1 MPRREQVR
9 NAGTADDVHLNNI
22 RLRFRRM
29 NSGVRLRPSIGNM
42 RRNVRGCEPQD
53 YELKRPE
60 TAALQR
66 ESLEAILRYH
76 ELRFRDKE
84 KESVTRSWCKE
95 IPLALQVETAKS
107 FHQAFT
113 DEWAL
118 PISHCSFCYR
128 KQAPSELTTIRWR
141 TRLAPSLLRATT
153 ALQKCTECFP
163 AGDDAEARVCHECSA
178 ALKKGRLP
186 KACAVNNMHIGC
198 EHRYPEELDGLS
210 PLEER
215 LIALQVPFGY
225 ITKFTVDNK
234 TPSGLSYRKHVKGH
248 IVVFPNKVE
257 DLVATVLPHPLLETI
272 ENIHVSWSG
281 SSKPG
286 AADVGHLLQVR
297 KSRVRAALTWLQ
309 KNNPLYEHIT
319 IDHGEIDGW
328 QYADGSHVP
337 IPVMASMQREEP
349 SVAEKAQ
356 TDHIVPD
363 TDRGLEE
370 NRFTSI
376 EEIVASAQ
384 AQADHNSNLPDDGTL
399 PSELGPPLSDDPR
412 TSIPGPEDA
421 GGESEVILETT
432 SSGMFPLDG
441 PAAFEEADKLSFL
454 VGAIGTNRTRGADEA
469 ERCAMRLQGA
479 GGQPFILVERG
490 ADFADSLHEDFFP
503 RTFPKLFPWGR
514 GGPKAPHVPH
524 GEQQQAPAAVECRS
538 NHSLSYWARY
548 VLQRHGGRFAT
559 HPVFCFLVFNIL
571 LRSSNRRIS
580 MVRTTKGSFERVEQ
594 VYGTMT
600 EDRLKKAEDEMRET
614 RKTQDAD
621 VAFLLRELS
630 IFGHAQPLSNETRLL
645 MRRKI
650 QAIDIWAGTPVI
662 WITINPNDIN
672 NPVKMKL
679 AIHRLH
685 DYETAKDLLAD
696 LRARYDG
703 IALSTMDPVS
713 SAIFF
718 HREIS
723 LFFEKYVRAGN
734 QSVFGK
740 VSHYYATV
748 ETNDRGSLH
757 LHGLL
762 WLHGNMELPSL
773 VDDIADPREEEY
785 RDRVVRYVDSVFHE
799 CLDEDAGKAIR
810 QERKPIHPVEG
821 MMNDT
826 EALSAAFDAEANF
839 IAHCCQV
846 HSHTYTCIK
855 YSLKGLTD
863 HDADNYRR
871 TACRFKAPWK
881 IVDAT
886 GLSDDGLLAIRRNHP
901 LVNRYNKAMA
911 VGLRHNHDVSM
922 ILTRAKGLA
931 MVFYITNYATKLDTP
946 MWRRIAHA
954 AEVFR
959 QLREDAESRRDASA
973 PANPAAQRPAVLNQS
988 RQFLMRVANRIF
1000 SERQLSAVEV
1010 CYHMLGYE
1018 TDFTN
1023 VPHWS
1028 FLNLNALYWAIFRRW
1043 KHLRSEAGAETEGEE
1058 PPETVQLREGG
1069 RTLLCLD
1076 AYAYR
1081 GRVLRD
1087 ICLYDYMSM
1096 VTLVRNRG
1104 RDEDG
1109 NHISLEVP
1117 SPESCNWFQKLRR
1130 PHEYAVPIFQG
1141 FISDDHRDEHPVY
1154 FRRNSVLHLA
1164 LFVPWERFLPTMQG
1178 DIADLWLGHEASLCR
1193 RLRFHV
1199 SNISLLTKSAED
1211 ARKDA
1216 KLWASRSEGDDTV
1229 DVDFPLDEEDDGE
1242 QCATVAEHH
1251 QNFAALLRTLH
1262 NAVRDTD
1269 VTRGSPVL
1277 TNFIR
1282 DLREEYSAL
1291 GDNPFLQRPEGFYR
1305 QIRRAQGAPLCQCE
1319 TLSVEDVQAA
1329 AKAQEMLH
1337 LRMLD
1342 EMETGPQGGTRH
1354 SPNADIDDMLAQH
1367 YDTDIPLLHRGSQD
1381 IVTQGPRML
1390 VDIDMASCFTE
1401 LGRLAASQHTLN
1413 SLQTMA
1419 LQLVCRFLDK
1429 SSADPDR
1436 AGQHLQYT
1444 GGPGGTGKSRV
1455 IEALK
1460 WVFSARGQA
1469 HLLQITGTS
1478 GSAAAQIG
1486 GTTLHSACGLDTHR
1500 APDKRIPLFS
1510 EAKKFVWKQ
1519 KLVLV
1524 IDEVSMLGGTT
1535 LYEAS
1540 CRLQSLRDCPDKP
1553 FGGIPVVLLM
1563 GDFYQFAPVRETSLL
1578 VDRVANP
1585 ASARL
1590 SQATVAHHR
1599 GFSLWLMFKTVVL
1612 LDEQIRARDD
1622 PELGAL
1628 LDRVRHGTQTWQDLD
1643 LLNTK
1648 LVDRSDITFSNGLR
1662 AITPLNRNRWSLNMQ
1677 AVVDWAR
1684 FNGRHIS
1691 VFVSTHTWRRAG
1703 LSQYE
1708 IAQAIEQGDDSK
1720 CKVPGIFFYA
1730 QGMPV
1735 VVNKN
1740 IYTGLK
1746 VVNGAEFAAADII
1759 TDPKYPGYHLA
1770 DDVTIHFGPPLAI
1783 LLHSN
1788 DTATLAVP
1796 VLPPKMVLVRPISHV
1811 LEPSDSRFK
1820 FLSTKACSVNNMA
1833 IGCEHRYPEELDGLS
1848 PVEERLIALQVPFGY
1863 ITKFTV
1869 DNKTRSDLSYR
1880 THVRGHIVVFPNKV
1894 EDLVATVL
1902 PHPLLQ
1908 SVEDIHISWS
1918 GSSKPGSADVRHL
1931 LQVRKSRVRAALSWL
1946 QKNNPLYEHVEIN
1959 QAEIDGWHYA
1969 DGSDVP
1975 TLIMDRMQREEP
1987 STFEKTQTDHI
1998 VPDTDRGLAENR
2010 LTSIDELLGS
2020 MNAPPADECSHVD
2033 SAVNAPPTEQRQ
2045 PSPLVAETHVP
2056 GPTTTDG
2063 DVNTVCETST
2073 SGMFPL
2079 DGPAAFAEADKLS
2092 FLSNV
2097 VNSSQD
2103 LAPDPEPCAIQIQT
2117 AGDQPYIRVERG
2129 ADFADNLHEDF
2140 FPRTFPKL
2148 FPWGKGGPKALRESN
2163 LSPRLKP
2170 VGRQSSHSLA
2180 YWTRYVLQRHGGR
2193 FATHPVFCFLVFNIL
2208 LRSSN
2213 RRISMVRVA
2222 KDSFPKLEQVHLTL
2236 TADQLKRAE
2245 AEIRETG
2252 TTSDRDVSFLLRELS
2267 IFGHA
2272 QPLSNETR
2280 LLMRRK
2286 IQALSIWTG
2295 MPAIWITINPNDV
2308 NNPIKMML
2316 SVHRLHD
2323 CDAAKSLLADLRGR
2337 YDEIALSIMDPVSSA
2352 IFFHREIS
2360 LFFDKYVKAGK
2371 ESVFGKISHYYATVE
2386 TNERGSLH
2394 LHGLLW
2400 LDGNVQLP
2408 SLIDDMA
2415 NPDEGAYRA
2424 QVVRYVD
2431 SVFHEC
2437 LDEDAGKAVRK
2448 ERKPIQP
2455 IAEMMASS
2463 QTLTAAFDDESNF
2476 IAHCCQVHSH
2486 TFTCLKYSL
2495 KGLVEEGTDKHRRTA
2510 CRFKAPWKLV
2520 EETGF
2525 TDDGLLRIRRNH
2537 PLVNRYNK
2545 SLAIGLR
2552 YNHDV
2557 SMILTRTKG
2566 LAMVYYITNY
2576 ATKLDTPMW
2585 KRLALA
2591 ADVARQLRESGSAR
2605 CRATESSQRNHRHEA
2620 VMNESRQ
2627 FLMRTANRIFSERQ
2641 LSAVEV
2647 CYHLLGYCTDF
2658 TNVPH
2663 WSFLN
2668 LTALYWAIFRQ
2679 WPHLRH
2685 QASELMDGQEP
2696 SETVPVREGGRTLLN
2711 LDAYAYRGRVLR
2723 DLCLYDYM
2731 SMIHLVRR
2739 KDRAED
2745 ESHIALDESAAEYEG
2760 WIQRLRRPEEYAVPI
2775 FQGFISDDHEDEHP
2789 VYIKRN
2795 SVLHLALFVP
2805 WEDFLS
2811 RTQGAITDIWS
2822 SCEARLSPRLRFH
2835 VSNIGLL
2842 RKSAED
2848 ARRDARL
2855 WASRSEGDDT
2865 VDVEYALGGDDYG
2878 EEPATTAHQHQN
2890 YTALLQVLQS
2900 AVRDSDVTRGSPVLG
2915 GLIDDLCAVNSV
2927 EERNPLVQYQQDC
2940 YGKTPL
2946 NRDGIQAAAKAQNL
2960 LHLRMLDEIETGS
2973 QAAALSTDGAD
2984 VGGVPASHC
2993 DSDSATMHPRA
3004 NLIIEQHGPRIL
3016 VDVNPTTTF
3025 VEMGHVVATSFTL
3038 NYLQSMALH
3047 LVCRFLDK
3055 ITVDPDNRHFREFRC
3070 PYRRH
3075 DNPFSLWVGCPSCP
3089 KQTTA
3094 TVLGSEEV
3102 GMEPEAVL
3110 VIDEVSMLGGATL
3123 HDVSRHL
3130 QALRDCP
3137 DEPFGGIPVVLLMG
3151 DFHQFAPVLE
3161 TSLLISRFPDR
3172 PEAPMRQATI
3182 SHHSGCRLWHM
3193 FKTVVLLEEQVR
3205 ARNDPQFGALLD
3217 RVRNGLQSQQDLD
3230 LLNANIVGRPK
3241 SHFTMVCVL

>member
-1 MPRREQVR
+1 
-9 NAGTADDVHLNNI
+9 
-22 RLRFRRM
+22 
-29 NSGVRLRPSIGNM
+29 
-42 RRNVRGCEPQD
+42 
-53 YELKRPE
+53 
-60 TAALQR
+60 
-66 ESLEAILRYH
+66 
-76 ELRFRDKE
+76 
-84 KESVTRSWCKE
+84 
-95 IPLALQVETAKS
+95 
-107 FHQAFT
+107 
-113 DEWAL
+113 
-118 PISHCSFCYR
+118 
-128 KQAPSELTTIRWR
+128 
-141 TRLAPSLLRATT
+141 
-153 ALQKCTECFP
+153 
-163 AGDDAEARVCHECSA
+163 
-178 ALKKGRLP
+178 
-186 KACAVNNMHIGC
+186 
-198 EHRYPEELDGLS
+198 
-210 PLEER
+210 
-215 LIALQVPFGY
+215 
-225 ITKFTVDNK
+225 
-234 TPSGLSYRKHVKGH
+234 
-248 IVVFPNKVE
+248 
-257 DLVATVLPHPLLETI
+257 
-272 ENIHVSWSG
+272 
-281 SSKPG
+281 
-286 AADVGHLLQVR
+286 
-297 KSRVRAALTWLQ
+297 
-309 KNNPLYEHIT
+309 
-319 IDHGEIDGW
+319 
-328 QYADGSHVP
+328 
-337 IPVMASMQREEP
+337 
-349 SVAEKAQ
+349 
-356 TDHIVPD
+356 
-363 TDRGLEE
+363 
-370 NRFTSI
+370 
-376 EEIVASAQ
+376 
-384 AQADHNSNLPDDGTL
+384 
-399 PSELGPPLSDDPR
+399 
-412 TSIPGPEDA
+412 
-421 GGESEVILETT
+421 
-432 SSGMFPLDG
+432 
-441 PAAFEEADKLSFL
+441 
-454 VGAIGTNRTRGADEA
+454 
-469 ERCAMRLQGA
+469 MRLQGA

-580 MVRTTKGSFERVEQ
+580 MVRTTKGSFER
-594 VYGTMT
+594 
-600 EDRLKKAEDEMRET
+600 LN

-696 LRARYDG
+696 LRA
-703 IALSTMDPVS
+703 S
-713 SAIFF
+713 
-718 HREIS
+718 
-723 LFFEKYVRAGN
+723 N

-1820 FLSTKACSVNNMA
+1820 FLSTKATTLRG
-1833 IGCEHRYPEELDGLS
+1833 IRLLS
-1848 PVEERLIALQVPFGY
+1848 PVRPQDFIG
-1863 ITKFTV
+1863 
-1869 DNKTRSDLSYR
+1869 NKLDQNM
-1880 THVRGHIVVFPNKV
+1880 VN
-1894 EDLVATVL
+1894 A
-1902 PHPLLQ
+1902 
-1908 SVEDIHISWS
+1908 
-1918 GSSKPGSADVRHL
+1918 
-1931 LQVRKSRVRAALSWL
+1931 
-1946 QKNNPLYEHVEIN
+1946 
-1959 QAEIDGWHYA
+1959 
-1969 DGSDVP
+1969 
-1975 TLIMDRMQREEP
+1975 MQRLNKLA
-1987 STFEKTQTDHI
+1987 FETKRI
-1998 VPDTDRGLAENR
+1998 YE
-2010 LTSIDELLGS
+2010 I
-2020 MNAPPADECSHVD
+2020 
-2033 SAVNAPPTEQRQ
+2033 
-2045 PSPLVAETHVP
+2045 
-2056 GPTTTDG
+2056 
-2063 DVNTVCETST
+2063 
-2073 SGMFPL
+2073 
-2079 DGPAAFAEADKLS
+2079 
-2092 FLSNV
+2092 
-2097 VNSSQD
+2097 QD
-2103 LAPDPEPCAIQIQT
+2103 LCRTEN
-2117 AGDQPYIRVERG
+2117 QPY
-2129 ADFADNLHEDF
+2129 
-2140 FPRTFPKL
+2140 
-2148 FPWGKGGPKALRESN
+2148 
-2163 LSPRLKP
+2163 
-2170 VGRQSSHSLA
+2170 
-2180 YWTRYVLQRHGGR
+2180 
-2193 FATHPVFCFLVFNIL
+2193 
-2208 LRSSN
+2208 
-2213 RRISMVRVA
+2213 VA
-2222 KDSFPKLEQVHLTL
+2222 
-2236 TADQLKRAE
+2236 
-2245 AEIRETG
+2245 
-2252 TTSDRDVSFLLRELS
+2252 
-2267 IFGHA
+2267 
-2272 QPLSNETR
+2272 
-2280 LLMRRK
+2280 
-2286 IQALSIWTG
+2286 
-2295 MPAIWITINPNDV
+2295 
-2308 NNPIKMML
+2308 
-2316 SVHRLHD
+2316 
-2323 CDAAKSLLADLRGR
+2323 
-2337 YDEIALSIMDPVSSA
+2337 
-2352 IFFHREIS
+2352 
-2360 LFFDKYVKAGK
+2360 
-2371 ESVFGKISHYYATVE
+2371 
-2386 TNERGSLH
+2386 
-2394 LHGLLW
+2394 
-2400 LDGNVQLP
+2400 
-2408 SLIDDMA
+2408 
-2415 NPDEGAYRA
+2415 
-2424 QVVRYVD
+2424 
-2431 SVFHEC
+2431 
-2437 LDEDAGKAVRK
+2437 
-2448 ERKPIQP
+2448 
-2455 IAEMMASS
+2455 
-2463 QTLTAAFDDESNF
+2463 
-2476 IAHCCQVHSH
+2476 
-2486 TFTCLKYSL
+2486 
-2495 KGLVEEGTDKHRRTA
+2495 
-2510 CRFKAPWKLV
+2510 
-2520 EETGF
+2520 
-2525 TDDGLLRIRRNH
+2525 
-2537 PLVNRYNK
+2537 
-2545 SLAIGLR
+2545 
-2552 YNHDV
+2552 
-2557 SMILTRTKG
+2557 
-2566 LAMVYYITNY
+2566 
-2576 ATKLDTPMW
+2576 
-2585 KRLALA
+2585 
-2591 ADVARQLRESGSAR
+2591 
-2605 CRATESSQRNHRHEA
+2605 
-2620 VMNESRQ
+2620 
-2627 FLMRTANRIFSERQ
+2627 
-2641 LSAVEV
+2641 
-2647 CYHLLGYCTDF
+2647 
-2658 TNVPH
+2658 
-2663 WSFLN
+2663 
-2668 LTALYWAIFRQ
+2668 
-2679 WPHLRH
+2679 
-2685 QASELMDGQEP
+2685 
-2696 SETVPVREGGRTLLN
+2696 
-2711 LDAYAYRGRVLR
+2711 
-2723 DLCLYDYM
+2723 
-2731 SMIHLVRR
+2731 
-2739 KDRAED
+2739 
-2745 ESHIALDESAAEYEG
+2745 
-2760 WIQRLRRPEEYAVPI
+2760 
-2775 FQGFISDDHEDEHP
+2775 
-2789 VYIKRN
+2789 
-2795 SVLHLALFVP
+2795 
-2805 WEDFLS
+2805 
-2811 RTQGAITDIWS
+2811 
-2822 SCEARLSPRLRFH
+2822 
-2835 VSNIGLL
+2835 
-2842 RKSAED
+2842 
-2848 ARRDARL
+2848 
-2855 WASRSEGDDT
+2855 
-2865 VDVEYALGGDDYG
+2865 
-2878 EEPATTAHQHQN
+2878 
-2890 YTALLQVLQS
+2890 
-2900 AVRDSDVTRGSPVLG
+2900 
-2915 GLIDDLCAVNSV
+2915 
-2927 EERNPLVQYQQDC
+2927 
-2940 YGKTPL
+2940 
-2946 NRDGIQAAAKAQNL
+2946 
-2960 LHLRMLDEIETGS
+2960 
-2973 QAAALSTDGAD
+2973 
-2984 VGGVPASHC
+2984 
-2993 DSDSATMHPRA
+2993 
-3004 NLIIEQHGPRIL
+3004 
-3016 VDVNPTTTF
+3016 
-3025 VEMGHVVATSFTL
+3025 
-3038 NYLQSMALH
+3038 
-3047 LVCRFLDK
+3047 
-3055 ITVDPDNRHFREFRC
+3055 
-3070 PYRRH
+3070 
-3075 DNPFSLWVGCPSCP
+3075 
-3089 KQTTA
+3089 
-3094 TVLGSEEV
+3094 
-3102 GMEPEAVL
+3102 
-3110 VIDEVSMLGGATL
+3110 
-3123 HDVSRHL
+3123 
-3130 QALRDCP
+3130 
-3137 DEPFGGIPVVLLMG
+3137 
-3151 DFHQFAPVLE
+3151 
-3161 TSLLISRFPDR
+3161 
-3172 PEAPMRQATI
+3172 
-3182 SHHSGCRLWHM
+3182 
-3193 FKTVVLLEEQVR
+3193 
-3205 ARNDPQFGALLD
+3205 
-3217 RVRNGLQSQQDLD
+3217 
-3230 LLNANIVGRPK
+3230 
-3241 SHFTMVCVL
+3241 

>member
-1 MPRREQVR
+1 MPRPQVAPVSPEEIRRALTDIESQRAYQRRPELVRVPHEEILRVLHDMDRQRAEDRARRREARYQ
-9 NAGTADDVHLNNI
+9 NSQPVHPPTTPP
-22 RLRFRRM
+22 R
-29 NSGVRLRPSIGNM
+29 
-42 RRNVRGCEPQD
+42 
-53 YELKRPE
+53 KRPREEEEALPTPPPTLPKRSPKRPRPMRE
-60 TAALQR
+60 TVQLQQDSVESALHQY
-66 ESLEAILRYH
+66 ETC
-76 ELRFRDKE
+76 FRAKE
-84 KESVTRSWCKE
+84 QASAMRSWCNE
-95 IPLALQVETAKS
+95 VPLALQVDAARS
-107 FHQAFT
+107 FYQAFT
-113 DEWAL
+113 EERTL
-118 PISHCSFCYR
+118 PICHCAFCYR
-128 KQAPSELTTIRWR
+128 KAAPSELTTFNWR
-141 TRLAPSLLRATT
+141 TRLSPSLLQATKS
-153 ALQKCTECFP
+153 AQDCVDCFSSHEGSGVQVCRECRVSL
-163 AGDDAEARVCHECSA
+163 DA
-178 ALKKGRLP
+178 GRLP
-186 KACAVNNMHIGC
+186 
-198 EHRYPEELDGLS
+198 R
-210 PLEER
+210 
-215 LIALQVPFGY
+215 
-225 ITKFTVDNK
+225 
-234 TPSGLSYRKHVKGH
+234 
-248 IVVFPNKVE
+248 
-257 DLVATVLPHPLLETI
+257 
-272 ENIHVSWSG
+272 
-281 SSKPG
+281 
-286 AADVGHLLQVR
+286 
-297 KSRVRAALTWLQ
+297 
-309 KNNPLYEHIT
+309 
-319 IDHGEIDGW
+319 
-328 QYADGSHVP
+328 
-337 IPVMASMQREEP
+337 
-349 SVAEKAQ
+349 
-356 TDHIVPD
+356 
-363 TDRGLEE
+363 
-370 NRFTSI
+370 
-376 EEIVASAQ
+376 
-384 AQADHNSNLPDDGTL
+384 
-399 PSELGPPLSDDPR
+399 
-412 TSIPGPEDA
+412 
-421 GGESEVILETT
+421 
-432 SSGMFPLDG
+432 
-441 PAAFEEADKLSFL
+441 
-454 VGAIGTNRTRGADEA
+454 
-469 ERCAMRLQGA
+469 
-479 GGQPFILVERG
+479 
-490 ADFADSLHEDFFP
+490 
-503 RTFPKLFPWGR
+503 
-514 GGPKAPHVPH
+514 
-524 GEQQQAPAAVECRS
+524 
-538 NHSLSYWARY
+538 
-548 VLQRHGGRFAT
+548 
-559 HPVFCFLVFNIL
+559 
-571 LRSSNRRIS
+571 
-580 MVRTTKGSFERVEQ
+580 
-594 VYGTMT
+594 
-600 EDRLKKAEDEMRET
+600 
-614 RKTQDAD
+614 
-621 VAFLLRELS
+621 
-630 IFGHAQPLSNETRLL
+630 
-645 MRRKI
+645 
-650 QAIDIWAGTPVI
+650 
-662 WITINPNDIN
+662 
-672 NPVKMKL
+672 
-679 AIHRLH
+679 
-685 DYETAKDLLAD
+685 
-696 LRARYDG
+696 
-703 IALSTMDPVS
+703 
-713 SAIFF
+713 
-718 HREIS
+718 
-723 LFFEKYVRAGN
+723 
-734 QSVFGK
+734 
-740 VSHYYATV
+740 
-748 ETNDRGSLH
+748 
-757 LHGLL
+757 
-762 WLHGNMELPSL
+762 
-773 VDDIADPREEEY
+773 
-785 RDRVVRYVDSVFHE
+785 
-799 CLDEDAGKAIR
+799 
-810 QERKPIHPVEG
+810 
-821 MMNDT
+821 
-826 EALSAAFDAEANF
+826 
-839 IAHCCQV
+839 
-846 HSHTYTCIK
+846 
-855 YSLKGLTD
+855 
-863 HDADNYRR
+863 
-871 TACRFKAPWK
+871 
-881 IVDAT
+881 
-886 GLSDDGLLAIRRNHP
+886 
-901 LVNRYNKAMA
+901 
-911 VGLRHNHDVSM
+911 
-922 ILTRAKGLA
+922 
-931 MVFYITNYATKLDTP
+931 
-946 MWRRIAHA
+946 
-954 AEVFR
+954 
-959 QLREDAESRRDASA
+959 
-973 PANPAAQRPAVLNQS
+973 
-988 RQFLMRVANRIF
+988 
-1000 SERQLSAVEV
+1000 
-1010 CYHMLGYE
+1010 
-1018 TDFTN
+1018 
-1023 VPHWS
+1023 
-1028 FLNLNALYWAIFRRW
+1028 
-1043 KHLRSEAGAETEGEE
+1043 
-1058 PPETVQLREGG
+1058 
-1069 RTLLCLD
+1069 
-1076 AYAYR
+1076 
-1081 GRVLRD
+1081 
-1087 ICLYDYMSM
+1087 
-1096 VTLVRNRG
+1096 
-1104 RDEDG
+1104 
-1109 NHISLEVP
+1109 
-1117 SPESCNWFQKLRR
+1117 
-1130 PHEYAVPIFQG
+1130 
-1141 FISDDHRDEHPVY
+1141 
-1154 FRRNSVLHLA
+1154 
-1164 LFVPWERFLPTMQG
+1164 
-1178 DIADLWLGHEASLCR
+1178 
-1193 RLRFHV
+1193 
-1199 SNISLLTKSAED
+1199 
-1211 ARKDA
+1211 
-1216 KLWASRSEGDDTV
+1216 
-1229 DVDFPLDEEDDGE
+1229 
-1242 QCATVAEHH
+1242 
-1251 QNFAALLRTLH
+1251 
-1262 NAVRDTD
+1262 
-1269 VTRGSPVL
+1269 
-1277 TNFIR
+1277 
-1282 DLREEYSAL
+1282 
-1291 GDNPFLQRPEGFYR
+1291 
-1305 QIRRAQGAPLCQCE
+1305 
-1319 TLSVEDVQAA
+1319 
-1329 AKAQEMLH
+1329 
-1337 LRMLD
+1337 
-1342 EMETGPQGGTRH
+1342 
-1354 SPNADIDDMLAQH
+1354 
-1367 YDTDIPLLHRGSQD
+1367 
-1381 IVTQGPRML
+1381 
-1390 VDIDMASCFTE
+1390 
-1401 LGRLAASQHTLN
+1401 
-1413 SLQTMA
+1413 
-1419 LQLVCRFLDK
+1419 
-1429 SSADPDR
+1429 
-1436 AGQHLQYT
+1436 
-1444 GGPGGTGKSRV
+1444 
-1455 IEALK
+1455 
-1460 WVFSARGQA
+1460 
-1469 HLLQITGTS
+1469 
-1478 GSAAAQIG
+1478 
-1486 GTTLHSACGLDTHR
+1486 
-1500 APDKRIPLFS
+1500 
-1510 EAKKFVWKQ
+1510 
-1519 KLVLV
+1519 
-1524 IDEVSMLGGTT
+1524 
-1535 LYEAS
+1535 
-1540 CRLQSLRDCPDKP
+1540 
-1553 FGGIPVVLLM
+1553 
-1563 GDFYQFAPVRETSLL
+1563 
-1578 VDRVANP
+1578 
-1585 ASARL
+1585 
-1590 SQATVAHHR
+1590 
-1599 GFSLWLMFKTVVL
+1599 
-1612 LDEQIRARDD
+1612 
-1622 PELGAL
+1622 
-1628 LDRVRHGTQTWQDLD
+1628 
-1643 LLNTK
+1643 
-1648 LVDRSDITFSNGLR
+1648 
-1662 AITPLNRNRWSLNMQ
+1662 
-1677 AVVDWAR
+1677 
-1684 FNGRHIS
+1684 
-1691 VFVSTHTWRRAG
+1691 
-1703 LSQYE
+1703 
-1708 IAQAIEQGDDSK
+1708 
-1720 CKVPGIFFYA
+1720 
-1730 QGMPV
+1730 
-1735 VVNKN
+1735 
-1740 IYTGLK
+1740 
-1746 VVNGAEFAAADII
+1746 
-1759 TDPKYPGYHLA
+1759 
-1770 DDVTIHFGPPLAI
+1770 
-1783 LLHSN
+1783 
-1788 DTATLAVP
+1788 
-1796 VLPPKMVLVRPISHV
+1796 
-1811 LEPSDSRFK
+1811 
-1820 FLSTKACSVNNMA
+1820 ACSVNNMA

-2552 YNHDV
+2552 HNHDV

-2878 EEPATTAHQHQN
+2878 EEPATPAHQHQN

-2900 AVRDSDVTRGSPVLG
+2900 AVRDSDATRGSPVLG
-2915 GLIDDLCAVNSV
+2915 GLTDDLCAVNPV

-2960 LHLRMLDEIETGS
+2960 LHLRMLDETETGS

-2993 DSDSATMHPRA
+2993 DSDSAATHPRA

-3025 VEMGHVVATSFTL
+3025 VEMGHAVATSYTL
-3038 NYLQSMALH
+3038 NYLQSMALQ

-3055 ITVDPDNRHFREFRC
+3055 ITVDPGSAGQHLQHIGGPGGTGKSRIIDALKAMFEARNKPHLLQITGTSGSSAAHIGGTTIHSACGLDVHRA
-3070 PYRRH
+3070 P
-3075 DNPFSLWVGCPSCP
+3075 NKPPPPFSEARKWVWSQ
-3089 KQTTA
+3089 K
-3094 TVLGSEEV
+3094 L
-3102 GMEPEAVL
+3102 VL

-3230 LLNANIVGRPK
+3230 LLNANIVGRPEIAFHNGLRAITPLNRNRWALNMEAVVDWARFHK
-3241 SHFTMVCVL
+3241 RHIAIFVSTHTWRNGTVSQNTIAQTIGQGDDSACKVPGIFFYAQGMPVVVNKNIYTGLKVVNGAEFTAVDIVPDPNHPGYYLADGVTIHFGPPLGILLQSKETEALAIPSLPAGTVLIRPMSHTLDPSNPHFRFLPTRCTRRGLPVAPAFVLTDYKAQGKTFVEVLLELRGNRMTNGEPSKCDFTSLYVQLSRCTTLQGIKLLSPVRPQDFIGNSLDQPMVDGMRRLKKLAAETRQAYEGRGREEQ